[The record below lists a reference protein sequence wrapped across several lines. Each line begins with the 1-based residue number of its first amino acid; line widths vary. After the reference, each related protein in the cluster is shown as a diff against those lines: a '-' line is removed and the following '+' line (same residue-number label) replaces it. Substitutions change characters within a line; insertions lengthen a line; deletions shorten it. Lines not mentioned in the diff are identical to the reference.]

1 MDADIRART
10 LLAKIFV
17 RGVVDLATLGGVLFG
32 IAGRVDWP
40 AAWFI
45 LLLFTGHLV
54 LSGWWLF
61 RHTSRDASEPPPRL
75 ISLMSKAS

>member
-1 MDADIRART
+1 MNAEIRPRT
-10 LLAKIFV
+10 LLGKSLV

-40 AAWFI
+40 AAWLI
-45 LLLFTGHLV
+45 ILLFTGHLV

-61 RHTSRDASEPPPRL
+61 VMIPSC
-75 ISLMSKAS
+75 SKNG